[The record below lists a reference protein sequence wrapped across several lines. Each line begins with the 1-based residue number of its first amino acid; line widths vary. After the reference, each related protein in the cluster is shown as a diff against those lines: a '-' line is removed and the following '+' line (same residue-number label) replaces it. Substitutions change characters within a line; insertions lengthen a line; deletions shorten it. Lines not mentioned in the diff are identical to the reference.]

1 MGDGQAT
8 LRINHN
14 TEDDLAGYRF
24 YRSTASGNG
33 YVLAADLPLAAVHPD
48 APAVTLTDF
57 SRDGTW
63 HFTVS
68 AYDTSN
74 NESSVGNPY
83 GTKDIVRTALRL
95 GRTLP

>member
-24 YRSTASGNG
+24 YQATASGG
-33 YVLAADLPLAAVHPD
+33 PYVLGADLPLIAVHPD

-74 NESSVGNPY
+74 NESVGNPY
-83 GTKDIVRTALRL
+83 GTKDITRTALRL
-95 GRTLP
+95 GRTVQ